1 MIDRLKAKKP
11 VKPENPKEPT
21 TKEVEIVDSLALVI
35 SCSNYYQCIYEPIS
49 MKGRDS
55 PIVNI
60 EEAHQ
65 EANDAVS
72 FYRHFGDQVIHVKD
86 PKNADLAKAVSDCKD
101 ILYENDDYNRKTIF
115 FCYFLGHGA
124 EKDGSLHAVLNE
136 SNNESALYDLE
147 KQLHDL
153 GLLENIFVH
162 AMFDCS
168 RTIPKVKV
176 VAKKPANKVNTDSK
190 IIFAFACS
198 SGDNYRSV
206 GSNYYYMK
214 QVKNRFENKRLV
226 FPFCL
231 AFLKGNGSMDLANN
245 LTKVTL
251 SVPVYDEQ
259 NRPQPKPL
267 EPPK

>member
-1 MIDRLKAKKP
+1 MVDKLKAKKP
-11 VKPENPKEPT
+11 VKPVEQKEAKPKD
-21 TKEVEIVDSLALVI
+21 VEIVASLALVI
-35 SCSNYYQCIYEPIS
+35 SCSNYYQCVYDPIC
-49 MKGRDS
+49 KNNRDS

-65 EANDAVS
+65 EASDACA
-72 FYRHFGDQVIHVKD
+72 FYKHFGDQVIHVKD
-86 PKNADLAKAVSDCKD
+86 PKQADLSKAFSDCKD
-101 ILYENDDYNRKTIF
+101 ILYELDDYNRKTIF

-124 EKDGSLHAVLNE
+124 EKENSLYAVLNE
-136 SNNESALYDLE
+136 SNASLALFDLE

-168 RTIPKVKV
+168 RTTPKTKV
-176 VAKKPANKVNTDSK
+176 TTKYPTVRFNPESK
-190 IIFAFACS
+190 IIFTYACS
-198 SGDNYRSV
+198 PGDNYRSV

-214 QVKNRFENKRLV
+214 QVKNRFENNKLI

-259 NRPQPKPL
+259 NRP
-267 EPPK
+267 PP